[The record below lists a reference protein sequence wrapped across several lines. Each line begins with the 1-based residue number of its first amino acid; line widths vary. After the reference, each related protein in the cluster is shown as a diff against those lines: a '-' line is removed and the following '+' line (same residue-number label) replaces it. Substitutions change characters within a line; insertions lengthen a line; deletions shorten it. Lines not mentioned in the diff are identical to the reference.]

1 MYNKHICF
9 WLNHDVENTMRR
21 EAVWADFSRSMLHI
35 LHKNKSG
42 CIEYKNFI
50 RDPPYFYLNYMFV

>member
-9 WLNHDVENTMRR
+9 WLNHDVENIMRR

-35 LHKNKSG
+35 S
-42 CIEYKNFI
+42 
-50 RDPPYFYLNYMFV
+50 